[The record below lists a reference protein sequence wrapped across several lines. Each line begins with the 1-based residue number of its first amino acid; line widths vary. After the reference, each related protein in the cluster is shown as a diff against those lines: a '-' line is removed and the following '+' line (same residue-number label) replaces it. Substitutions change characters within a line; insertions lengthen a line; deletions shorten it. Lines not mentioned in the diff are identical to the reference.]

1 MNHTEKRQAANR
13 RLVELLGKLVEAWP
27 DARFGQALE
36 AFGFNAAWH
45 EEPMET
51 VKLVEKRMRDGKLL

>member
-1 MNHTEKRQAANR
+1 MTHTEKRQAANR
-13 RLVELLGKLVEAWP
+13 RLVELLGILFEKWP

-51 VKLVEKRMRDGKLL
+51 VKLAEKRMKDGGLL